1 LALVQKLNK
10 SLFLDE
16 HSALWRGNNHFRYL
30 KDDPSEGEPPKG
42 MILRMNGR
50 VYVSLVAEGCER
62 IGLYLESG
70 DSHETEQ

>member
-1 LALVQKLNK
+1 LFLACSRDNLALVHKLNT

-16 HSALWRGNNHFRYL
+16 HSALWRGNNHLRYL

-50 VYVSLVAEGCER
+50 VHVSFGARDVR
-62 IGLYLESG
+62 KYSYLK
-70 DSHETEQ
+70 